1 MNRETLG
8 EESIGWKLGKPG
20 EGRGKE
26 EEAGRERK
34 DESGRLISHLSGQDW
49 EPLLS
54 NPGGQCL
61 NIYLHTPSVRDL
73 LPVSGC
79 WIYC

>member
-34 DESGRLISHLSGQDW
+34 DNFKISY
-49 EPLLS
+49 
-54 NPGGQCL
+54 CL
-61 NIYLHTPSVRDL
+61 TTGEDYF
-73 LPVSGC
+73 
-79 WIYC
+79 